1 MHYYVM
7 PHFPCTVVYQRR
19 GEDVVEIV
27 ALAHHKR
34 RPQYWA
40 PGAR

>member
-7 PHFPCTVVYQRR
+7 PDFPYTIVYQGR
-19 GEDVVEIV
+19 GEDTVEIV
-27 ALAHHKR
+27 AVAHNKR

-40 PGAR
+40 PRAP